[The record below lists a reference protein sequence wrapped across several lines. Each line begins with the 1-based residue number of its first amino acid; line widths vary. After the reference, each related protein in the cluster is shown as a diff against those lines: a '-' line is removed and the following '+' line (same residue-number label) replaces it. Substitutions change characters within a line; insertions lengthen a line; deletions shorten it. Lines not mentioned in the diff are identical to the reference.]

1 MSDHPTPE
9 RLAEY
14 AYETLPS
21 LEIELHVAEC
31 RECGWR
37 VARFAAERRRLNE
50 ALSSAP
56 PPELAERILARTPS
70 RPVSWGLA
78 ASAALLLLSVTVW
91 VVQLRN
97 RREPPITTIVR
108 VPAPSTPEEKIG
120 SVLDGL
126 CRIEVERSVAEMV
139 ARADM
144 AESREGPLRETLLA
158 AVSTT
163 AEVFDRASRGEID
176 MESLL
181 TTDTLAGL
189 DARLRASLDE
199 AEYGAVAGHLDRQSR
214 DASQSAARRFL
225 ADLDLAAEQSSAL
238 TNYLVEKCSWRR
250 DVAFLPEFARR
261 HLCVHWLRS
270 DGALRSD
277 LGAAFTDEQSRRVLD
292 FLDRESESHRRMWRR
307 LRDES

>member
-1 MSDHPTPE
+1 MSDHPTPD

-21 LEIELHVAEC
+21 ADIERHVAEC

-37 VARFAAERRRLNE
+37 IARFAAERRRLGE
-50 ALSSAP
+50 ALTVAP
-56 PPELAERILARTPS
+56 PPGLAARILAHTPA
-70 RPVSWGLA
+70 RRGSWGLA
-78 ASAALLLLSVTVW
+78 ASAALLLLSIAVW

-97 RREPPITTIVR
+97 RKEPPTNLIVR
-108 VPAPSTPEEKIG
+108 VPAPSAPEEKIG
-120 SVLDGL
+120 GVLDEL
-126 CRIEVERSVAEMV
+126 CRIEVERNVAEMV

-144 AESREGPLRETLLA
+144 AEFREGALRETLLA

-176 MESLL
+176 METLL

-199 AEYGAVAGHLDRQSR
+199 AEYGAVAGHLDRLSR

-225 ADLDLAAEQSSAL
+225 VDLDLVPEQSSAL

-270 DGALRSD
+270 DGALRPD
-277 LGAAFTDEQSRRVLD
+277 LGATFTDDQSQRILD